1 MATYIK
7 FEKNFVVLFKI
18 YLNFLKMVTDYI
30 VHRRRQSDFSVY
42 GTGRK
47 VLPVEL
53 GKHWAPQLTAF
64 SRLPISVST
73 EQIVKDGFFL

>member
-1 MATYIK
+1 
-7 FEKNFVVLFKI
+7 
-18 YLNFLKMVTDYI
+18 MVTDYI
-30 VHRRRQSDFSVY
+30 VHRRRQPDFSVH

-53 GKHWAPQLTAF
+53 EKHWAPQLTAF

-73 EQIVKDGFFL
+73 EQIVKDGFFVRNYICITIERAPKYVTLLSQV